1 VKGFARSVALR
12 AVSPHTTL
20 LAERGVAL
28 TFDDGPDPVFTPQV
42 LDVLAE
48 RGAVATFFAVGKRSG
63 RHPEL
68 VRRIVDEG
76 HALGSHS
83 WSHREPGE
91 LSAREL
97 ARDYRAGRRAVEA
110 AAWRDTPLFRPPK
123 GLWDARTALV
133 TRTAGMDTWLWTVD
147 SEDWRPGIEADEIA
161 ERGAAVAGGGVV
173 LLHDAIELALAPEA
187 EDRSPTVAAL
197 PELIARIRARGLD
210 LVRLDVEHTA

>member
-1 VKGFARSVALR
+1 VKRLARSAALHAVA
-12 AVSPHTTL
+12 PHTTVA
-20 LAERGVAL
+20 AERVVAL
-28 TFDDGPDPVFTPQV
+28 TFDDGPDPFFTPQV

-48 RGAVATFFAVGKRSG
+48 HGAVATFFAVGKRAE
-63 RHPEL
+63 RHPAL

-97 ARDYRAGRRAVEA
+97 GRDYRLGRRAVEA

-133 TRTAGMDTWLWTVD
+133 TRAAGMRTWLWTVD
-147 SEDWRPGIEADEIA
+147 SEDYRPGIDAGEIA
-161 ERGAAVAGGGVV
+161 ERGAAVAGGGVI
-173 LLHDAIELALAPEA
+173 LLHDGIELALAPEA
-187 EDRSPTVAAL
+187 EDRSATVAAL
-197 PELIARIRARGLD
+197 PDLISRIRARGLD
-210 LVRLDVEHTA
+210 LVRVDVERTA

>member
-1 VKGFARSVALR
+1 MKRLARSAALR
-12 AVSPHTTL
+12 AVSPHTTVA
-20 LAERGVAL
+20 AERGVAL

-48 RGAVATFFAVGKRSG
+48 HGAVATFFAVGKRAE

-97 ARDYRAGRRAVEA
+97 GRDYRAGRRAVEA
-110 AAWRDTPLFRPPK
+110 R
-123 GLWDARTALV
+123 GLAR
-133 TRTAGMDTWLWTVD
+133 
-147 SEDWRPGIEADEIA
+147 
-161 ERGAAVAGGGVV
+161 
-173 LLHDAIELALAPEA
+173 H
-187 EDRSPTVAAL
+187 AAL
-197 PELIARIRARGLD
+197 PPAEGTLGRAHRARHARGRDADVALDGRLGGLAA
-210 LVRLDVEHTA
+210 RHRR